1 MRKLV
6 SCLLCLCLFLGLCGI
21 AAAEEYTAE
30 AMGKN
35 DMVKV
40 TVRFAEGKIEAISAE
55 HNETPGLGDVEIARL
70 IDEVVA
76 NQSLNID
83 ATSGAT
89 MSHDAFLAAATEAL
103 TLAGAD
109 VAAFKDGEKV
119 AVATSEYDVTNAD
132 IIIVGGGAA
141 GMTAAVTASQKGASV
156 ILLEKSGVLG
166 GNTVC
171 AANGINAFDS
181 KVQLADEAYQ
191 SAPTSFEDIEALHMN
206 DLNRKE
212 LVDAFISASG
222 ESIDFYTDLGV
233 NFVVD
238 IQSDPRNKTSNYYM
252 IKPAD
257 GSSTAI
263 TMVNAIEN
271 RLAQTSVKLY
281 KNTEAV
287 SLIQD
292 ENGKVTGVTAIAADG
307 SEIEFTGKA
316 VLLATGGFGQ
326 NAELIAKVNPSLAGA
341 ITDEIAPTTGQGLLM
356 AQAIGADAVDFGE
369 IQTFP
374 SVIKGSG
381 MFMSFGL
388 WMGGEA
394 IYVNKSGERFG
405 KEKFEMGSA
414 ILAQEDSL
422 VYGIFDESSYN
433 EGMHAGLIEKGFMV
447 SADSPEELA
456 GKLGINAEG
465 LAASIAKWNEDAASG
480 GVDTLYGRENI
491 KPIDGKLYG
500 YQSGV
505 GAHYFMGGL
514 LINENTQVLSVSGE
528 PIPGLYAAGE
538 VTGGFHGRQR
548 VDGSG
553 LGDSFVFG
561 RIAGNVLAEKV
572 AGEKAEKAASSVSLL
587 TESRNDW
594 TFAPNGTVSEEDLM
608 TILQAGINTPSAIN
622 EQPWLFS
629 VVRDPEILSQLET
642 DSQNVAVL
650 ILVSVENSNEMKIVD
665 AGMATEAMYLTAK
678 ALGYAAKIETSPA
691 RIVRRDETG
700 KWAEILGI
708 PESKTCRAA
717 VLIGAPDNSLDA
729 VSHASERK
737 DLNEIVVFV
746 D

>member
-1 MRKLV
+1 MT
-6 SCLLCLCLFLGLCGI
+6 
-21 AAAEEYTAE
+21 EE
-30 AMGKN
+30 
-35 DMVKV
+35 VK
-40 TVRFAEGKIEAISAE
+40 
-55 HNETPGLGDVEIARL
+55 
-70 IDEVVA
+70 A
-76 NQSLNID
+76 NQTLNID

-89 MSHDAFLAAATEAL
+89 MSHDAFLAAAEEAL

-109 VAAFKDGEKV
+109 MEAFKGGKKV
-119 AVATSEYDVTNAD
+119 AVAASEYDVTAAD

-141 GMTAAVTASQKGASV
+141 GMTAAVTANEKGASV
-156 ILLEKSGVLG
+156 ILLEKSGVLS

-191 SAPTSFEDIEALHMN
+191 NAPTSFEDIEALHMN
-206 DLNRKE
+206 DLNRRE
-212 LVDAFISASG
+212 LVDAFITASG
-222 ESIDFYTDLGV
+222 ETIDFFSDLGV
-233 NFVVD
+233 EFKTD
-238 IQSDPRNKTSNYYM
+238 IQNDQRNKTQNYYM
-252 IKPAD
+252 LKPAD
-257 GSSTAI
+257 GSNTAI

-271 RLAQTSVKLY
+271 RLVQTGVKLY

-292 ENGKVTGVTAIAADG
+292 ETGRVIGVNAVAADG
-307 SEIEFTGKA
+307 SEIAFTGKA

-326 NAELIAKVNPSLAGA
+326 NPELIAKVNPALAGA

-356 AQAIGADAVDFGE
+356 AQAIGADAVDLGE

-405 KEKFEMGSA
+405 KEEFEMVPA

-433 EGMHAGLIEKGFMV
+433 ERMHAGLIEKGFMV

-456 GKLGINAEG
+456 EKLGINAEG
-465 LAASIAKWNEDAASG
+465 LAASIAKWNEDAANG
-480 GVDTLYGRENI
+480 GVDTVYGRE
-491 KPIDGKLYG
+491 KLQPIDGTLYG
-500 YQSGV
+500 YQAGV

-514 LINENTQVLSVSGE
+514 LINESTQVLNTEGA

-561 RIAGNVLAEKV
+561 RIAGNVIADE
-572 AGEKAEKAASSVSLL
+572 VS
-587 TESRNDW
+587 
-594 TFAPNGTVSEEDLM
+594 
-608 TILQAGINTPSAIN
+608 
-622 EQPWLFS
+622 
-629 VVRDPEILSQLET
+629 
-642 DSQNVAVL
+642 
-650 ILVSVENSNEMKIVD
+650 
-665 AGMATEAMYLTAK
+665 
-678 ALGYAAKIETSPA
+678 
-691 RIVRRDETG
+691 G
-700 KWAEILGI
+700 K
-708 PESKTCRAA
+708 
-717 VLIGAPDNSLDA
+717 
-729 VSHASERK
+729 
-737 DLNEIVVFV
+737 
-746 D
+746 